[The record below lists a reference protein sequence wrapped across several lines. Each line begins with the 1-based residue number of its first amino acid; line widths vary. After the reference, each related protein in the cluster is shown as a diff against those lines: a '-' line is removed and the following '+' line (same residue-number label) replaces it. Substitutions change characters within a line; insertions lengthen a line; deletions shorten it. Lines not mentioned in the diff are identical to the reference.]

1 MTFLGVFI
9 HPFLFLCFV
18 LLQHAHI
25 YTLQIVI
32 NQHKDMQEKQQKQE
46 NPEKNKQSPLPPPEI
61 ALTAR

>member
-25 YTLQIVI
+25 YTLQIII

-46 NPEKNKQSPLPPPEI
+46 NPEKTNNPHSHPRKL
-61 ALTAR
+61 R